1 MKLKYLILR
10 MNGNHTTYKWNFI
23 FFKSLLILFTF
34 LLELS
39 KYEMDAKINIMSILR
54 IYSGMPN
61 TILKILGQ
69 MLLKLL
75 FKLAS

>member
-1 MKLKYLILR
+1 
-10 MNGNHTTYKWNFI
+10 
-23 FFKSLLILFTF
+23 
-34 LLELS
+34 
-39 KYEMDAKINIMSILR
+39 MDAKINIMSILR

-69 MLLKLL
+69 RLLKLL